1 MLRDLWIFFTQ
12 SVRTAI
18 DSSCDFTIAHFAL
31 AEDAMTDVLSEALV
45 LAMKSDSAVTS
56 STIVDILSF
65 LPKDPVFMTLAKLA
79 FSSNE
84 RVHLSSISAIQQVL
98 GAFLLCDSD
107 FAANVS
113 IRPHEHFKQ
122 LTLLLT
128 ALHRRIL
135 QCHGAI
141 GFS

>member
-65 LPKDPVFMTLAKLA
+65 LPKDSVFMTLAKLA

-84 RVHLSSISAIQQVL
+84 HVHLSSISAIQQVL

-113 IRPHEHFKQ
+113 ICPHEHFKQ

-128 ALHRRIL
+128 ALHRCIL

>member
-18 DSSCDFTIAHFAL
+18 DSFCDFTIAHFAL

-65 LPKDPVFMTLAKLA
+65 LPKDPVFTTLAKLA
-79 FSSNE
+79 FSFNE
-84 RVHLSSISAIQQVL
+84 LVHLSSIIAIQQVL

-113 IRPHEHFKQ
+113 IRPHEHFTQ
-122 LTLLLT
+122 LTLLTT